1 MTVQGIAITNRRERL
16 MNKTL
21 FKVLKFIHDRF
32 GIFINPFDLRPKNIY
47 RNIKAK
53 LAIRRG

>member
-1 MTVQGIAITNRRERL
+1 MNKRQRERL

-21 FKVLKFIHDRF
+21 FKVTKFIHDRF
-32 GIFINPFDLRPKNIY
+32 GIFINPFDLKPKNIY

-53 LAIRRG
+53 LAIRRGQ